1 MKWASAFKY
10 LPVNYDDRVATV
22 QNLTQRVSFDN
33 NLNGNRIH
41 LRFSNRY
48 GKIPLRLER
57 VTIGVMHNDIV
68 TNTVLVT
75 LAGNSVITLEPG
87 QEHFSDEIIFTV
99 CAGERLAVNIYIG
112 QEQSIESI
120 CCLWAKTNSLIS
132 FGAGDQTD
140 GQSFDAAIP
149 DNILPII
156 RDDTSPDNIM
166 FFYGFDALQVFTDD
180 DVRVVAAFGDS
191 ITHMSYV
198 TNALTKR
205 VYASYPGKV
214 TLINSGVG
222 GNRLVH
228 DATYIEEIHQVVS
241 VFGEAGVRRF
251 EKDVFEIDSVD
262 SVLSLIGINDIMHP
276 IQFEGKAE
284 ATPAAEIIEGYGT
297 IAGIAHSHGAK
308 IYGATIAP
316 AGNSE
321 FPESWLPAIE
331 KSRLQLNNWIRG
343 ENDFDGYFDY
353 DAAIRDDAKPGY
365 LLPGV
370 HIGDGL
376 HPNDKGAQLVAAV
389 VDLAELVGLK

>member
-22 QNLTQRVSFDN
+22 RNLTQRVSFDN
-33 NLNGNRIH
+33 NLNGNRIR

-48 GKIPLRLER
+48 GKISLRLDR
-57 VTIGVMHNDIV
+57 VTIGVMCNDDV

-75 LAGNSVITLEPG
+75 FAGDSVITLEPG
-87 QEHFSDEIIFTV
+87 QELFSDEIVFTV

-112 QEQSIESI
+112 QEQSIENI

-140 GQSFDAAIP
+140 GQSFDVAIP

-156 RDDTSPDNIM
+156 RDDTSPDKIM

-180 DVRVVAAFGDS
+180 DVKVVAAFGDS

-205 VYASYPGKV
+205 MYASYPGRV

-284 ATPAAEIIEGYGT
+284 ATPAAEIIEGYRI

-316 AGNSE
+316 SGNSE
-321 FPESWLPAIE
+321 FPASWLPAME
-331 KSRLQLNNWIRG
+331 KTRLQLNNWIRE
-343 ENDFDGYFDY
+343 ENVFDGYFDY
-353 DAAIRDDAKPGY
+353 DAAIRDAAKPGY

-376 HPNDKGAQLVAAV
+376 HPNDKGAQLVVEV